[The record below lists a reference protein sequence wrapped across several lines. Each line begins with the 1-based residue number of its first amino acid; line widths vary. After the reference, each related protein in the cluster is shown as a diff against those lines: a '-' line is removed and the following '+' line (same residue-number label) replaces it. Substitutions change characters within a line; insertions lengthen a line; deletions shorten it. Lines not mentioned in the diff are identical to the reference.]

1 MAVKK
6 PDREALV
13 ATAKAAASASSL
25 LAKTLPHS
33 HAAFVMVAT
42 ARLDQELE
50 RSIKLAA
57 MRQCLEASELER
69 RIADVEAAVAPAGS
83 TPSLRVG
90 NRGTRSH
97 FPIETDEL
105 NQLVAAG
112 TIRAIDRERVRFI
125 VRRIVQPRER
135 PDDPLAENAG

>member
-97 FPIETDEL
+97 FPIE
-105 NQLVAAG
+105 N
-112 TIRAIDRERVRFI
+112 
-125 VRRIVQPRER
+125 
-135 PDDPLAENAG
+135 